1 MYVIVVGAGALGSRL
16 IEFLVKDSHN
26 VAVIESEEKL
36 AKEATDRFDAMVL
49 HAHIG
54 QGGILEEAG
63 ADKADVIVATTD
75 DDSANLMAM
84 FLGNEQGI
92 ETLVCVV
99 NDPRHKKLF
108 DRLGVHVLTD
118 PEVIVAR
125 HLYSL
130 VKKPGYEELFSVPKG
145 ASLFQ
150 VTIGEGSTL
159 LGRTLGDAHQEGLV
173 TEGIL
178 LASVTRGEEIL
189 NPTDQILFEAGDVVT
204 VFSQEPVGSD
214 QINRFTG

>member
-1 MYVIVVGAGALGSRL
+1 MYVIVIGAGTLGARL
-16 IEFLVKDSHN
+16 IELLLKDGHN
-26 VAVIESEEKL
+26 VAVIESDEKL
-36 AKEATDRFDAMVL
+36 AKESTERFDAMVL

-84 FLGNEQGI
+84 FLGNEKGI

-99 NDPRHKKLF
+99 SDPRHKPLF
-108 DRLGVHVLTD
+108 ERLGVHVLTN

-150 VTIGEGSTL
+150 VTLGESSPL
-159 LGRTLGDAHQEGLV
+159 MGRTIGGAYQEGLLA
-173 TEGIL
+173 EGFI
-178 LASVTRGEEIL
+178 LASVVRGEETL
-189 NPTDQILFEAGDVVT
+189 LPTDETVLEGGDVVT
-204 VFSQEPVGSD
+204 VFSREPVDGT
-214 QINRFTG
+214 QIEAFTG

>member
-1 MYVIVVGAGALGSRL
+1 MYVIVVGAGTLGSRL
-16 IEFLVKDSHN
+16 IELLLKDSHN
-26 VAVIESEEKL
+26 VAVIESDEKL
-36 AKEATDRFDAMVL
+36 AQAATDRFDAMVL
-49 HAHIG
+49 HSHIG
-54 QGGILEEAG
+54 SGGILEEAG

-92 ETLVCVV
+92 ATLVCVV

-108 DRLGVHVLTD
+108 DRLGVHVLTN

-130 VKKPGYEELFSVPKG
+130 VKKPGIEELFSVPKG

-150 VTIGEGSTL
+150 LALGESSPL
-159 LGRTLGDAHQEGLV
+159 LGRSFDEAHQEGLI
-173 TEGIL
+173 TEGMF
-178 LASVTRGEEIL
+178 LASVTRGEENL
-189 NPTDQILFEAGDVVT
+189 SPTNELLFEVGDVVT
-204 VFSQEPVGSD
+204 VFSKEPVDGD
-214 QINRFTG
+214 QIKAFTG